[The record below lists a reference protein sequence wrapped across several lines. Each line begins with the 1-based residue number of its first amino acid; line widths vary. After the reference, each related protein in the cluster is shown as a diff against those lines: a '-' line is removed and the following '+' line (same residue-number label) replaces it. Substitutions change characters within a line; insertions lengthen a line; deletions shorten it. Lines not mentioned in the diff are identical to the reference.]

1 MYHCLCDVCSDFF
14 ENSER
19 AQHLFWLLHELRS
32 SDEWV
37 FQKQRPT
44 ENGEGL
50 FPLHLLISTKC
61 PAKSQDGLVAARELC
76 KILLEADTLAVMH
89 GVDVDG
95 GELFPLHMAI
105 ENGWPCHDLL
115 LSIWPESIEM
125 SDPRTGLLP
134 FQSAVT
140 TTAPSES
147 SMDLSLDVAFEL
159 LRANPT
165 FTGSCGGSTAAMSM
179 STAAMDLGNST
190 VHGQA

>member
-1 MYHCLCDVCSDFF
+1 MCFRF
-14 ENSER
+14 
-19 AQHLFWLLHELRS
+19 
-32 SDEWV
+32 
-37 FQKQRPT
+37 
-44 ENGEGL
+44 
-50 FPLHLLISTKC
+50 
-61 PAKSQDGLVAARELC
+61 
-76 KILLEADTLAVMH
+76 
-89 GVDVDG
+89 
-95 GELFPLHMAI
+95 I

-165 FTGSCGGSTAAMSM
+165 FTGSCGGSDAAMSM
-179 STAAMDLGNST
+179 GTAAMDLGNFA